1 MVIDV
6 YKNPTLSAE
15 DRAKD
20 LLSKMTVDE
29 KIDQMIHF
37 PDLKKLREDFL
48 NGEKMQSRSG
58 AFGNFK
64 IFEDDE
70 INQIQDYFLKET
82 RLGIPLLMAWESL
95 HGFWH
100 PNGTAFPQTL
110 GLACS
115 FNPELIEKMADVIG
129 KEARAVGVRQVFAP
143 DVDIPRD
150 PRWGRM
156 QETYGEDPYLSGEM
170 GAAYVRGVQKNGVAS
185 TVKHYTGYG
194 VPEGGIN
201 LATAHLGEREIR
213 EVMLE
218 PFKKCVDAG
227 AMAVMPSYNDIDG
240 IPVHANKKLLRGIL
254 RDELGFNGITISDWD
269 AVRQFRMFHFT
280 AKDDLTAGEMA
291 LNAGVDIEAPTPVG
305 YGEDF
310 RTAAKN
316 GEIDMSLIDEAVLRV
331 LTLKFKLGLFEN
343 PYNNH
348 ELLVQMHSKEA
359 VELARKLDEQS
370 ILLLKNDGILPLS
383 EAKCGKVAVIGNNGF
398 ESFKGDYIGHTE
410 HYIDF
415 LNGMKMRLG
424 EERVLYAKGCDPI
437 IPNLK
442 LLDEAVAVAKQADI
456 VFLALGD
463 EAVEGGGIGGGRF
476 ENTQITCG
484 EGYDTTDLNFPPS
497 QKQLFD
503 EIVKLGKPVVLI
515 MYAGRP
521 FTIKNEVEKV
531 NAYMHSFG
539 AGEQSGVAFANLIF
553 GDKTPSAKLAVS
565 FPQSNGHIP
574 CYYNHKM
581 SARGSL
587 YMMPGS
593 LEKPGR
599 DYITST
605 PDAWLPFGFGLSYN
619 EMKYSNLTA
628 SVENGKV
635 LVKVDVENCGK
646 YEIDESV
653 LLFVKMLYCPIT
665 PFVKK
670 LRAFRKVNLKAGEK
684 KTVEFVLSEEDFIYI
699 DENMK
704 TAVNRGKHKIL
715 IENLEYEIEY

>member
-1 MVIDV
+1 M
-6 YKNPTLSAE
+6 YKNPGLSPIE
-15 DRAKD
+15 RAKD
-20 LLSKMTVDE
+20 LLQKMTVDE
-29 KIDQMIHF
+29 KIDQMIYF
-37 PDLKKLREDFL
+37 PTLKALYDNFK
-48 NGEKMQSRSG
+48 NNEKMTSKSG

-64 IFEDDE
+64 VFENADD
-70 INQIQDYFLKET
+70 INEIQDYFLNET

-115 FNPELIEKMADVIG
+115 FNPELIEKMAEVIG

-156 QETYGEDPYLSGEM
+156 QETYGEDPYLAGEM

-185 TVKHYTGYG
+185 TVKHYIGYG

-218 PFKKCVDAG
+218 PFKKCIEAG
-227 AMAVMPSYNDIDG
+227 AMSVMPSYNDIDG
-240 IPVHANKKLLRGIL
+240 IPVHASRRLLRDIL
-254 RDELGFNGITISDWD
+254 REELGFEGTTISDWD
-269 AVRQFRMFHFT
+269 AVKQFRMFHYI
-280 AKDDLTAGEMA
+280 AKDDLTAGKMA
-291 LNAGVDIEAPTPVG
+291 LNAGVDVEAPSATG
-305 YGEDF
+305 YGQAF
-310 RTAAKN
+310 RNAAQN

-348 ELLVQMHSKEA
+348 ELLEQMHSAEA
-359 VELARKLDEQS
+359 VELARQLDEES
-370 ILLLKNDGILPLS
+370 ILLLKNDGILPLD
-383 EAKCGKVAVIGNNGF
+383 ETKCGKVAVIGNNAF
-398 ESFKGDYIGHTE
+398 ESFKGDYIGHTDN
-410 HYIDF
+410 YIDF
-415 LNGMKMRLG
+415 LSGMKMRLG
-424 EERVLYAKGCDPI
+424 DNRVLYARGCDPI
-437 IPNLK
+437 IPNAELLK
-442 LLDEAVAVAKQADI
+442 EAIEIAKQSDI
-456 VFLALGD
+456 IFLALGD

-476 ENTQITCG
+476 KNTQVTCG

-503 EIVKLGKPVVLI
+503 ELSKLSKPIVLV

-574 CYYNHKM
+574 CYYNHKT
-581 SARGSL
+581 SARGNL

-619 EMKYSNLTA
+619 EMRYSNLTA
-628 SVENGKV
+628 TTKDGKV
-635 LVKVDVENCGK
+635 FVKVEVENCGE

-665 PFVKK
+665 PFIKK
-670 LRAFRKVNLKAGEK
+670 LRAFKKVNLKAGEK
-684 KTVEFVLSEEDFIYI
+684 KTVEFVLSDKDFTYV

-704 TAVNRGKHKIL
+704 TAVNHGEHKII
-715 IENLEYEIEY
+715 IENLECIVKT

>member
-1 MVIDV
+1 M
-6 YKNPTLSAE
+6 YKNANLSPE
-15 DRAKD
+15 ERAKD

-29 KIDQMIHF
+29 KIDQMTYF
-37 PDLKKLREDFL
+37 RTLKDLRDKFN
-48 NGEKMQSRSG
+48 NGEELQSKSG

-64 IFEDDE
+64 IFEDPDE
-70 INQIQDYFLKET
+70 INKIQDYFLNET
-82 RLGIPLLMAWESL
+82 RLGIPLLTAWESL

-115 FNPELIEKMADVIG
+115 FNPQLVEKMAEVIG

-156 QETYGEDPYLSGEM
+156 QETYGEDPYLAGEM
-170 GAAYVRGVQKNGVAS
+170 GSAYVRGVQKQGVAS
-185 TVKHYTGYG
+185 TVKHYIGYG

-218 PFKKCVDAG
+218 PFKKCIEAG
-227 AMAVMPSYNDIDG
+227 AMSVMPSYNDIDG
-240 IPVHANKKLLRGIL
+240 IPVHASKKLLRGIL
-254 RDELGFNGITISDWD
+254 RDELGFEGTTISDWD
-269 AVRQFRMFHFT
+269 AVRQFRMFHYI
-280 AKDDLTAGEMA
+280 AKDDLTAGKMA
-291 LNAGVDIEAPTPVG
+291 LKAGVDVESPTAVG
-305 YGEDF
+305 YGDDF
-310 RTAAKN
+310 RSAAKN
-316 GEIDMSLIDEAVLRV
+316 GEIDMKFIDEAVLRV

-348 ELLVQMHSKEA
+348 ELLEQMHSKEA
-359 VELARKLDEQS
+359 VELALKLDEQS
-370 ILLLKNDGILPLS
+370 ILLLKNDGVLPLD
-383 EAKCGKVAVIGNNGF
+383 EKKCGKVAVIGNNAF
-398 ESFKGDYIGHTE
+398 ESFPGDYIG
-410 HYIDF
+410 YNPDNFIDF
-415 LNGMKMRLG
+415 LSGIKLRLG
-424 EERVLYAKGCDPI
+424 DERVLYAKGCDPI
-437 IPNLK
+437 IPNAE
-442 LLDEAVAVAKQADI
+442 LLNEAIETAKKADVI
-456 VFLALGD
+456 FLALGD

-476 ENTQITCG
+476 KNTQVTCG

-521 FTIKNEVEKV
+521 FTIMNEVEKV

-539 AGEQSGVAFANLIF
+539 AGEQSGIAFANLIF
-553 GDKTPSAKLAVS
+553 GDKTPSAKLSVS

-574 CYYNHKM
+574 CYYNHKT
-581 SARGSL
+581 SARGNL

-619 EMKYSNLTA
+619 EIIYSNLTA

-635 LVKVDVENCGK
+635 FVSVEVENKGK

-653 LLFVKMLYCPIT
+653 LLFVKMLYCPTT

-670 LRAFRKVNLKAGEK
+670 LRAFKKVNLKPNEK
-684 KTVEFVLSEEDFIYI
+684 KTVTFTLNEDDFTYI
-699 DENMK
+699 DENMQ
-704 TAVNRGKHKIL
+704 TAVNYGKHKIL
-715 IENLEYEIEY
+715 IDKLECEIEI

>member
-1 MVIDV
+1 M
-6 YKNPTLSAE
+6 YKNANLSPE
-15 DRAKD
+15 ERAKD

-29 KIDQMIHF
+29 KIDQMTYF
-37 PDLKKLREDFL
+37 RTLKVLRDKFNDGHKL
-48 NGEKMQSRSG
+48 QSKSG

-64 IFEDDE
+64 IFEDPDE
-70 INQIQDYFLKET
+70 INKIQDYFLNET
-82 RLGIPLLMAWESL
+82 RLGIPLLTAWESL

-115 FNPELIEKMADVIG
+115 FNPDLVEKMAEVIG

-170 GAAYVRGVQKNGVAS
+170 GAAYVRGVQKQGVVS
-185 TVKHYTGYG
+185 TVKHYIGYG

-227 AMAVMPSYNDIDG
+227 VMSVMPSYNDIDG

-254 RDELGFNGITISDWD
+254 RDELGFEGTTISDWD
-269 AVRQFRMFHFT
+269 AVQQFRMFHFI
-280 AKDDLTAGEMA
+280 AKDDLTAGKMA
-291 LNAGVDIEAPTPVG
+291 LSAGVDVESPSAVG
-305 YGEDF
+305 YGADF
-310 RTAAKN
+310 RAAAKN
-316 GEIDMSLIDEAVLRV
+316 GKIDMALIDEAVLRV

-348 ELLVQMHSKEA
+348 ELLKEMHSKES
-359 VELARKLDEQS
+359 VELARVLDEQS
-370 ILLLKNDGILPLS
+370 ILLLKNDGILPLD
-383 EAKCGKVAVIGNNGF
+383 EEKCGKVAVIGNNAF
-398 ESFKGDYIGHTE
+398 ESFPGDYIGYNPE
-410 HYIDF
+410 HFIDF
-415 LNGMKMRLG
+415 LNGMKLRLG
-424 EERVLYAKGCDPI
+424 DERVLYAKGCDPI
-437 IPNLK
+437 IPNND
-442 LLDEAVAVAKQADI
+442 LLTEAVEVAKQADVI
-456 VFLALGD
+456 FLSLGD

-476 ENTQITCG
+476 KNTQVTCG

-521 FTIKNEVEKV
+521 FTIMNEVEKV

-553 GDKTPSAKLAVS
+553 GDKTPSAKLSVS

-574 CYYNHKM
+574 CYYNHKT
-581 SARGSL
+581 SARGNL

-619 EMKYSNLTA
+619 EIKYQNLTA
-628 SVENGKV
+628 KTENGKV
-635 LVKVDVENCGK
+635 FVSVEVENCGK

-670 LRAFRKVNLKAGEK
+670 LRAFKKANLKPGEK
-684 KTVEFVLSEEDFIYI
+684 KTVEFVLSDEDFTYI
-699 DENMK
+699 DENMQ
-704 TAVNRGKHKIL
+704 TAVNHGKHKIL
-715 IENLEYEIEY
+715 IDNLECEIEF

>member
-1 MVIDV
+1 M
-6 YKNPTLSAE
+6 YKNSKLSPE
-15 DRAKD
+15 VRAKD

-29 KIDQMIHF
+29 KIDQMTYF
-37 PDLKKLREDFL
+37 RTLKDLKDRFNE
-48 NGEKMQSRSG
+48 GERLDSKSG

-64 IFEDDE
+64 IFEDPDE
-70 INQIQDYFLKET
+70 INKIQDYFLNET

-100 PNGTAFPQTL
+100 PNGTGFPQTL

-115 FNPELIEKMADVIG
+115 FNPELVEKMAEVIG

-170 GAAYVRGVQKNGVAS
+170 GAAYVRGVQKQGVAS
-185 TVKHYTGYG
+185 TVKHYIGYG

-218 PFKKCVDAG
+218 PFKKCIEAG
-227 AMAVMPSYNDIDG
+227 AMSVMPSYNDIDG
-240 IPVHANKKLLRGIL
+240 IPVHANQKLLRGIL
-254 RDELGFNGITISDWD
+254 RDELGFKGTTISDWS
-269 AVRQFRMFHFT
+269 AIQQLRMFHFT
-280 AKDDLTAGEMA
+280 AKEDLTAGKMA
-291 LNAGVDIEAPTPVG
+291 LNAGVDVEAPNELG
-305 YGEDF
+305 YGRDF
-310 RTAAKN
+310 RAAAKN
-316 GEIDMSLIDEAVLRV
+316 GEVDMALIDEAVLRV

-348 ELLVQMHSKEA
+348 ELLKQMHSDEA
-359 VELARKLDEQS
+359 VALARKLDEQS
-370 ILLLKNDGILPLS
+370 ILLLKNDGILPLN
-383 EAKCGKVAVIGNNGF
+383 ENNCGKVAIIGNNAF

-410 HYIDF
+410 NYIGF
-415 LNGMKMRLG
+415 LSGMKMRLG
-424 EERVLYAKGCDPI
+424 EDRVLYAKGCDPI
-437 IPNLK
+437 IPDDELLK
-442 LLDEAVAVAKQADI
+442 EAVEVAKKSDI
-456 VFLALGD
+456 IFLVLGD

-476 ENTQITCG
+476 KNTQVTCG
-484 EGYDTTDLNFPPS
+484 EGYDTTDLNFPPA
-497 QKQLFD
+497 QKLLFD
-503 EIVKLGKPVVLI
+503 EIAKLQKPVVLI

-521 FTIKNEVEKV
+521 FTIKNEVERV

-565 FPQSNGHIP
+565 FPQSNGHLP

-581 SARGSL
+581 SARGGL
-587 YMMPGS
+587 YKMPGS

-619 EMKYSNLTA
+619 EIKYTNLTA
-628 SVENGKV
+628 KANNGKV
-635 LVKVDVENCGK
+635 DVTVEVENCGK

-653 LLFVKMLYCPIT
+653 LLFVKMIYCPIT

-670 LRAFRKVNLKAGEK
+670 LRAFKKVNLKPSDK
-684 KTVEFVLSEEDFIYI
+684 KTVSFVLSEEDFTYI
-699 DENMK
+699 DEDMK
-704 TAVNRGKHKIL
+704 TAVNRGKHKII
-715 IENLEYEIEY
+715 IEDLECEVEI

>member
-1 MVIDV
+1 M
-6 YKNPTLSAE
+6 YKNANLSPE
-15 DRAKD
+15 ERAKD

-29 KIDQMIHF
+29 KIDQMTYF
-37 PDLKKLREDFL
+37 PTLASLYERFK
-48 NGEKMQSRSG
+48 NGEELQSKSG

-64 IFEDDE
+64 IFEDPDE
-70 INQIQDYFLKET
+70 INKIEDYFLNET

-110 GLACS
+110 GMACS
-115 FNPELIEKMADVIG
+115 FNPDLIEKMAEVIG

-156 QETYGEDPYLSGEM
+156 QETYGEDPYLAGEI
-170 GAAYVRGVQKNGVAS
+170 GAAYVRGVQKYGVAS
-185 TVKHYTGYG
+185 TIKHYIGYG

-218 PFKKCVDAG
+218 PFRKCIEAG
-227 AMAVMPSYNDIDG
+227 AMSVMPSYNDIDG

-254 RDELGFNGITISDWD
+254 REELGFEGTTISDWD
-269 AVRQFRMFHFT
+269 AVRQFRMFHYI
-280 AKDDLTAGEMA
+280 AKDDLTAGKMA
-291 LNAGVDIEAPTPVG
+291 LSAGVDVESPSDTG
-305 YGEDF
+305 YGADF

-331 LTLKFKLGLFEN
+331 LILKFKLGLFEN

-348 ELLVQMHSKEA
+348 ELLEQMHSKEA
-359 VELARKLDEQS
+359 VELALKLDEQS
-370 ILLLKNDGILPLS
+370 ILLLKNDGILPLN
-383 EAKCGKVAVIGNNGF
+383 EQKCGNVAIIGNNAF
-398 ESFKGDYIGHTE
+398 ESFKGDYIGHTDN
-410 HYIDF
+410 YIDF

-424 EERVLYAKGCDPI
+424 SDRVLYARGCDPI
-437 IPNLK
+437 IPNAELLK
-442 LLDEAVAVAKQADI
+442 EAVEVAKQSDI
-456 VFLALGD
+456 IFLALGD

-476 ENTQITCG
+476 KSTQVTCG

-503 EIVKLGKPVVLI
+503 EIAKLGKPIILI

-521 FTIKNEVEKV
+521 FTIKNEVESV

-553 GDKTPSAKLAVS
+553 GDKTPSAKLSVS
-565 FPQSNGHIP
+565 FPQTSGHIP
-574 CYYNHKM
+574 CYYNHKT
-581 SARGSL
+581 SARGNL

-593 LEKPGR
+593 PEKPGR

-605 PDAWLPFGFGLSYN
+605 PDAWMPFGFGLSYN

-628 SVENGKV
+628 KTENGKV
-635 LVKVDVENCGK
+635 FVSVEVENCGK

-670 LRAFRKVNLKAGEK
+670 LRAFKKVNLKANEK
-684 KTVEFVLSEEDFIYI
+684 KTVELVLDENDFTYI
-699 DENMK
+699 DENMQ
-704 TAVNRGKHKIL
+704 TAVNHGKHKIL
-715 IENLEYEIEY
+715 IDKLECEIEF

>member
-1 MVIDV
+1 M
-6 YKNPTLSAE
+6 YKNPNLSPE
-15 DRAKD
+15 VRAKD

-29 KIDQMIHF
+29 KIDQMTYF
-37 PDLKKLREDFL
+37 QTLNALYQSFK
-48 NGEKMQSRSG
+48 NGEEMQSKSG

-64 IFEDDE
+64 IFENTDD
-70 INQIQDYFLKET
+70 INKIQDYFLNET
-82 RLGIPLLMAWESL
+82 RLGIPLLTAWESL

-115 FNPELIEKMADVIG
+115 FNPDLIEKMAEVIG

-170 GAAYVRGVQKNGVAS
+170 GAAYVRGVQKQGVAS
-185 TVKHYTGYG
+185 TVKHYIGYG

-218 PFKKCVDAG
+218 PFKKCIEAG
-227 AMAVMPSYNDIDG
+227 AMSVMPSYNDIDG
-240 IPVHANKKLLRGIL
+240 IPVHQNKKLLRGIL
-254 RDELGFNGITISDWD
+254 REELGFKGTTISDWD
-269 AVRQFRMFHFT
+269 AVRQLRMFHFT
-280 AKDDLTAGEMA
+280 AKDDLTAGKMA
-291 LNAGVDIEAPTPVG
+291 LSAGVDVESPTAVG
-305 YGEDF
+305 YGEAF

-343 PYNNH
+343 PYNKP
-348 ELLVQMHSKEA
+348 ELLAEMHSDEA
-359 VELARKLDEQS
+359 VELARQLDEQS
-370 ILLLKNDGILPLS
+370 ILLLKNDGILPLD
-383 EAKCGKVAVIGNNGF
+383 ENKCGKVAVIGNNAF
-398 ESFKGDYIGHTE
+398 ESFKGDYIGHTDN
-410 HYIDF
+410 YIDF
-415 LNGMKMRLG
+415 LNGIKQRLG
-424 EERVLYAKGCDPI
+424 ESRVLYAKGCDPI
-437 IPNLK
+437 IPDAE
-442 LLDEAVAVAKQADI
+442 LLNEAVEVAKRADI
-456 VFLALGD
+456 IFLALGD

-476 ENTQITCG
+476 KNTQVTCG

-503 EIVKLGKPVVLI
+503 EILKLQKPIVLI
-515 MYAGRP
+515 MYAGRS
-521 FTIKNEVEKV
+521 FTIMNEVEKV
-531 NAYMHSFG
+531 NAHMHSFG

-581 SARGSL
+581 SARGNL

-605 PDAWLPFGFGLSYN
+605 PDAWLPFGFGLSYD
-619 EMKYSNLTA
+619 EIIYSNLTA

-635 LVKVDVENCGK
+635 FVSVEVENNGK

-670 LRAFRKVNLKAGEK
+670 LRAFKKVNLKPDEK
-684 KTVEFVLSEEDFIYI
+684 KTVEFVLSEEDFTYI
-699 DENMK
+699 DENMQ

-715 IENLEYEIEY
+715 IDKLECEIEI

>member
-1 MVIDV
+1 
-6 YKNPTLSAE
+6 
-15 DRAKD
+15 
-20 LLSKMTVDE
+20 MTIDE
-29 KIDQMIHF
+29 KIDQMTYF
-37 PDLKKLREDFL
+37 ASLGDLYNRFKS
-48 NGEKMQSRSG
+48 GEEMQSKGG

-64 IFEDDE
+64 IFEDPDE
-70 INQIQDYFLKET
+70 INKIQDYFLNET
-82 RLGIPLLMAWESL
+82 RLGVPLLMAWESL

-115 FNPELIEKMADVIG
+115 FNPELIEKMAEVIG

-170 GAAYVRGVQKNGVAS
+170 GSAYVKGVQKYGVAS
-185 TVKHYTGYG
+185 TAKHYIGYG
-194 VPEGGIN
+194 VPEGGMN
-201 LATAHLGEREIR
+201 MATAHLGEREIR

-218 PFKKCVDAG
+218 PFKKCIEAG
-227 AMAVMPSYNDIDG
+227 AMAIMPAYNEIDG
-240 IPVHANKKLLRGIL
+240 IPVHANKKLLKGIL
-254 RDELGFNGITISDWD
+254 RDELGFDGVIISDWE
-269 AVRQFRMFHFT
+269 AVCLFRNFHFV
-280 AKDDLTAGEMA
+280 AIDDLTAGKMA
-291 LNAGVDIEAPTPVG
+291 LNAGVNIEAPIPVG
-305 YGEDF
+305 YGDDF
-310 RTAAKN
+310 RKAVKN
-316 GEIDMSLIDEAVLRV
+316 GEIDIALIDDAVLRI

-348 ELLVQMHSKEA
+348 ELLEEMHSDEA
-359 VELARKLDEQS
+359 VALARRLDEQS
-370 ILLLKNDGILPLS
+370 ILLLKNDGILPLN
-383 EAKCGKVAVIGNNGF
+383 EKKCGKVAVIGNNAF
-398 ESFKGDYIGHTE
+398 ESFKGDYIAHTDN
-410 HYIDF
+410 YIDF

-437 IPNLK
+437 IPNAE
-442 LLDEAVAVAKQADI
+442 LLNEAIEVAKKSDI

-476 ENTQITCG
+476 KNTQITCG
-484 EGYDTTDLNFPPS
+484 EGYDTTDLNFPPA

-503 EIVKLGKPVVLI
+503 EIVKLQKPIVLI

-553 GDKTPSAKLAVS
+553 GDITPSAKLSVS
-565 FPQSNGHIP
+565 FPQSAGHLP
-574 CYYNHKM
+574 CYYNHKI
-581 SARGSL
+581 SARGNL
-587 YMMPGS
+587 YQMPGS

-605 PDAWLPFGFGLSYN
+605 PDAWLPFGYGLSYN
-619 EMKYSNLTA
+619 EIKYSNLTA
-628 SVENGKV
+628 IVNDNKVKVSVE
-635 LVKVDVENCGK
+635 VENCGK

-653 LLFVKMLYCPIT
+653 LLFVKMIYCPIT
-665 PFVKK
+665 PYVKK
-670 LRAFRKVNLKAGEK
+670 LRAFKKVNLKPNQK
-684 KTVEFVLSEEDFIYI
+684 KTVSFILSEEDFTYI
-699 DENMK
+699 DENMQ
-704 TAVNRGKHKIL
+704 TTVNRGEHKII
-715 IENLEYEIEY
+715 IENLECEITI

>member
-1 MVIDV
+1 M
-6 YKNPTLSAE
+6 YKNSKLSPE
-15 DRAKD
+15 VRAKD

-29 KIDQMIHF
+29 KIDQMTYF
-37 PDLKKLREDFL
+37 RTLKDLKDRFNE
-48 NGEKMQSRSG
+48 GERLDSKSG

-64 IFEDDE
+64 IFEDPDD
-70 INQIQDYFLKET
+70 INKIQDYFLKKT

-100 PNGTAFPQTL
+100 PNGTGFPQTL

-115 FNPELIEKMADVIG
+115 FNPELVEKMAEVIG

-170 GAAYVRGVQKNGVAS
+170 GAAYVRGVQKQGVAS
-185 TVKHYTGYG
+185 TVKHYIGYG

-218 PFKKCVDAG
+218 PFKKCIEAG
-227 AMAVMPSYNDIDG
+227 AMSVMPAYNDIDG

-254 RDELGFNGITISDWD
+254 RDELGFKGTTISDWS
-269 AVRQFRMFHFT
+269 AIQQLRMFHFT
-280 AKDDLTAGEMA
+280 AKDDLTAGKMA
-291 LNAGVDIEAPTPVG
+291 LSAGVDVEAPNDLG
-305 YGEDF
+305 YGRDF
-310 RTAAKN
+310 RAAAKN
-316 GEIDMSLIDEAVLRV
+316 GEVDMALIDEAVLRV

-348 ELLVQMHSKEA
+348 ELLKQMHSDEA
-359 VELARKLDEQS
+359 VALARKLDEQS
-370 ILLLKNDGILPLS
+370 ILLLKNDGILPLN
-383 EAKCGKVAVIGNNGF
+383 ENNCGKVAIIGNNAF

-410 HYIDF
+410 NYIDF

-424 EERVLYAKGCDPI
+424 EDRVLYAKGCDPI
-437 IPNLK
+437 IPDEELLK
-442 LLDEAVAVAKQADI
+442 EAVEVAKKSDI
-456 VFLALGD
+456 IFLVLGD

-476 ENTQITCG
+476 KNTQVTCG

-497 QKQLFD
+497 QKLLFD
-503 EIVKLGKPVVLI
+503 EIIKLQKPVVLV

-521 FTIKNEVEKV
+521 FTIKNEVERV

-565 FPQSNGHIP
+565 FPQSNGHLP

-581 SARGSL
+581 SARGGL
-587 YMMPGS
+587 YKMPGS

-619 EMKYSNLTA
+619 EIKYTNLTA
-628 SVENGKV
+628 KANNGKV
-635 LVKVDVENCGK
+635 DVTVEVENCGK

-653 LLFVKMLYCPIT
+653 LLFVKMIYCPIT

-670 LRAFRKVNLKAGEK
+670 LRAFKKVNLKPSDK
-684 KTVEFVLSEEDFIYI
+684 KTVSFVLSEEDFTYI
-699 DENMK
+699 DEDMK
-704 TAVNRGKHKIL
+704 TAVNRGKHKII
-715 IENLEYEIEY
+715 IENLECEVEI

>member
-1 MVIDV
+1 M
-6 YKNPTLSAE
+6 YKNSNLSPIE
-15 DRAKD
+15 RAKD
-20 LLSKMTVDE
+20 LLQKMTVDE
-29 KIDQMIHF
+29 KIDQMIYF
-37 PDLKKLREDFL
+37 PTLKALYDSFQ
-48 NGEKMQSRSG
+48 NGEEITSKSG

-64 IFEDDE
+64 VFENADD
-70 INQIQDYFLKET
+70 INKIQDYFLNET

-115 FNPELIEKMADVIG
+115 FNPDLVEQMAEVIG

-156 QETYGEDPYLSGEM
+156 QETYGEDPYLAGEM

-218 PFKKCVDAG
+218 PFKKCIEAG
-227 AMAVMPSYNDIDG
+227 AMSVMPSYNEIDG
-240 IPVHANKKLLRGIL
+240 VPVHAHKKLLRDIL
-254 RDELGFNGITISDWD
+254 RDELGFEGTTISDWD
-269 AVRQFRMFHFT
+269 AVRQFRMFHFI
-280 AKDDLTAGEMA
+280 AKDDLTAGKMA
-291 LNAGVDIEAPTPVG
+291 LNAGVDVEAPVAIG
-305 YGEDF
+305 YGNDF
-310 RTAAKN
+310 RNAAKN
-316 GEIDMSLIDEAVLRV
+316 GEIDMALIDEAVLRV

-348 ELLVQMHSKEA
+348 ELLKQMHSDQA

-370 ILLLKNDGILPLS
+370 ILLLKNDGILPLD
-383 EAKCGKVAVIGNNGF
+383 ETRCGKVAVIGNNAF
-398 ESFKGDYIGHTE
+398 ESFKGDYIGHTDN
-410 HYIDF
+410 YIDF

-424 EERVLYAKGCDPI
+424 ESRVLYARGCNPL
-437 IPNLK
+437 IPDDE
-442 LLDEAVAVAKQADI
+442 LLREAVEVAKQADVI
-456 VFLALGD
+456 FLALGD

-476 ENTQITCG
+476 VSTQVTCS
-484 EGYDTTDLNFPPS
+484 EGYDTSDLNFPPS

-503 EIVKLGKPVVLI
+503 ELVKLSKPIVLV

-587 YMMPGS
+587 YKMPGS
-593 LEKPGR
+593 PEKPGR
-599 DYITST
+599 DYITAS

-619 EMKYSNLTA
+619 EMKYSDLTA
-628 SVENGKV
+628 TVENNKV
-635 LVKVDVENCGK
+635 NVEVRVENCGQ

-670 LRAFRKVNLKAGEK
+670 LRAFKKVNLKAGEK
-684 KTVEFVLSEEDFIYI
+684 KTVKFTLTEEDFTYI
-699 DENMK
+699 DENMQ
-704 TAVNRGKHKIL
+704 TAVNHGKHKIL
-715 IENLEYEIEY
+715 IENLQCEIEY